1 MITEKNILSHE
12 LIGLNARIE
21 KSLNKY
27 LEGIEGTIIN
37 ETKKTITIETE
48 KGRKII
54 PKDVVILKI
63 NIGSKSVL
71 VDGKLLLGRPEER
84 IKKNIRI

>member
-12 LIGLNARIE
+12 LIGLKARIE

-54 PKDVVILKI
+54 PKDVVTLKI
-63 NIGSKSVL
+63 DIDSKSLL
-71 VDGKLLLGRPEER
+71 VNGRLLLGRPEER
-84 IKKNIRI
+84 IKKNVR